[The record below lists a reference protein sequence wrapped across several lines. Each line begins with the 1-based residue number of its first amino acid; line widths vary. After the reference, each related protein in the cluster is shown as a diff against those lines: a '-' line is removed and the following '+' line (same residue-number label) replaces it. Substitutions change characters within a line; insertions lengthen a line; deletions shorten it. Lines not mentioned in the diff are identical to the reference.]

1 MRVAL
6 VRYASADLPS
16 ETVQSGCAIRKRL
29 PANGQ
34 GYSAERPLGLEHCP
48 WMACLDSHLQ
58 RHHAAFRPSGL
69 RHLHMLLLNCSSRP
83 AAIRLLPSCRCDWEI
98 CAAFT
103 RLQSQPWVFLQHT
116 QRGLHPAYTPLQ
128 HLHFG
133 SACLKSV
140 MLASNDKERAVSLA
154 LRTLLRT
161 FVRIIVHL
169 YSNSIHYVA
178 VTQHFVTQ
186 LRR

>member
-1 MRVAL
+1 M
-6 VRYASADLPS
+6 
-16 ETVQSGCAIRKRL
+16 ERL
-29 PANGQ
+29 PADGLP
-34 GYSAERPLGLEHCP
+34 GFTSATAPCSILSCWPANISCAALE
-48 WMACLDSHLQ
+48 L
-58 RHHAAFRPSGL
+58 
-69 RHLHMLLLNCSSRP
+69 SSRP

-140 MLASNDKERAVSLA
+140 MLASNDKERAVSLM

-161 FVRIIVHL
+161 FVRIPVHL
-169 YSNSIHYVA
+169 YFNSIHCTV
-178 VTQHFVTQ
+178 VTQHSVTQ
-186 LRR
+186 LRHCTSSFFHTQDVL